1 MVITKETIVKIEM
14 KDQDLETFKSLLK
27 GVLAA
32 DKAVNA
38 GIGFLNTDERKYVE
52 TILKSICNEQA

>member
-1 MVITKETIVKIEM
+1 MEITKETIVKIEL
-14 KDQDLETFKSLLK
+14 KDQDLETFKSLLR

-38 GIGFLNTDERKYVE
+38 GIGFLNTEERKYVE
-52 TILKSICNEQA
+52 TILKSISNEQT

>member
-1 MVITKETIVKIEM
+1 MVIYKETIVKIEL

-32 DKAVNA
+32 DTAGNA
-38 GIGFLNTDERKYVE
+38 GIGFLTTDERKYVE
-52 TILKSICNEQA
+52 NILKSISNE